1 MGQPNK
7 FKQSQKIS
15 AGIKQVKADQAHE
28 KIILKT
34 ELLKKL

>member
-15 AGIKQVKADQAHE
+15 AGIKQVKSDQAQE
-28 KIILKT
+28 KIIF
-34 ELLKKL
+34 ED